1 MIKIDFEFQTDHGL
15 YRDALYFPDDCSPS
29 DSEIEVLKQQRLQ
42 AWIALIENPT
52 ATESETETEIVNSG
66 E

>member
-15 YRDALYFPDDCSPS
+15 YRDALYFSDDCNPS
-29 DSEIEVLKQQRLQ
+29 DSEIEVIKQQRLQ
-42 AWIALIENPT
+42 AWITLIENST
-52 ATESETETEIVNSG
+52 TIEAEIVDG